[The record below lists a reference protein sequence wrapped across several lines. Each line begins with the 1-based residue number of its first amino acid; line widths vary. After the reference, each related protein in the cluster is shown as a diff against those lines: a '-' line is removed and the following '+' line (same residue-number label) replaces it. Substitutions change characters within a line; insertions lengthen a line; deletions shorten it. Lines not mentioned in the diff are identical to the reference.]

1 LWSLRAG
8 PDLPGH
14 YARVRR
20 IAVAATFLIA
30 EIIQVMSINYCLK
43 NNRLKRLINSLS
55 IIGLIVS
62 AAVLMPAVAQNAA
75 PAGENA
81 WITDQF
87 EVTMR
92 NGKSNKQAIVRM
104 LSSGTKLEV
113 LERDEEA
120 GYAFVRSRSGAEGWV
135 LTRYLLRRPP
145 ARVTLPNIEAQLAK
159 GAEERKKLNRDLRG
173 VREENAALKRQ
184 LNQTESSGDD
194 LQRELARI
202 SSLSSNTV
210 QIDAENRQFKE
221 ALAET
226 QQALEDSRDESRRLA
241 SRSNREWFVIGALVV
256 MFGILVGLIVPR
268 IRWKKKSSWGEL

>member
-1 LWSLRAG
+1 MNT
-8 PDLPGH
+8 D
-14 YARVRR
+14 
-20 IAVAATFLIA
+20 
-30 EIIQVMSINYCLK
+30 YCLK
-43 NNRLKRLINSLS
+43 NNRLKRLLNSLS
-55 IIGLIVS
+55 IIFLIVF
-62 AAVLMPAVAQNAA
+62 AAVSMPAVAQEAA
-75 PAGENA
+75 PAGEDS

-120 GYAFVRSRSGAEGWV
+120 GYARVRTRSGAEGWV
-135 LTRYLLRRPP
+135 LSRYLLRRPP
-145 ARVTLPNIEAQLAK
+145 ARVTMPGIEAQLAK
-159 GAEERKKLNRDLRG
+159 SAAERKKLTRDLRG

-184 LNQTESSGDD
+184 LSQTESSGDD

-210 QIDAENRQFKE
+210 QIDAENRQLKE
-221 ALAET
+221 TLAET
-226 QQALEDSRDESRRLA
+226 QQALEESRNESRRLA

-256 MFGILVGLIVPR
+256 MFGILVGLILPR
-268 IRWKKKSSWGEL
+268 IRWKRKSSWGEL

>member
-1 LWSLRAG
+1 
-8 PDLPGH
+8 
-14 YARVRR
+14 
-20 IAVAATFLIA
+20 
-30 EIIQVMSINYCLK
+30 
-43 NNRLKRLINSLS
+43 
-55 IIGLIVS
+55 
-62 AAVLMPAVAQNAA
+62 
-75 PAGENA
+75 
-81 WITDQF
+81 
-87 EVTMR
+87 MR

-113 LERDEEA
+113 LQRDDEA

-145 ARVTLPNIEAQLAK
+145 ARITLPTIEAQLAK

>member
-1 LWSLRAG
+1 
-8 PDLPGH
+8 
-14 YARVRR
+14 
-20 IAVAATFLIA
+20 
-30 EIIQVMSINYCLK
+30 MSINYCLK
-43 NNRLKRLINSLS
+43 NNRLKRIVNSLS
-55 IIGLIVS
+55 IICLVVS

-113 LERDEEA
+113 LQRDDEA

-221 ALAET
+221 TLAET

>member
-1 LWSLRAG
+1 
-8 PDLPGH
+8 
-14 YARVRR
+14 
-20 IAVAATFLIA
+20 
-30 EIIQVMSINYCLK
+30 MSINYCLK

-113 LERDEEA
+113 LQRDDEA